1 MLGMIKM
8 LPIILVVGGAGFAYH
23 KVVINEK
30 DNRITQQQMEI
41 ADKTQQNVALQTA
54 AQTNEGT
61 IRKLEQQMKKQAQ
74 AFADLTTKNNAL
86 ESDKS
91 RYMSMVKKHNL
102 TQSARS
108 NPEKIEPKINRGTDR
123 VFRQVEAD
131 SRELDEADDTASERA
146 YDSTSESRFYTPRA
160 SQSNNRGSKD

>member
-1 MLGMIKM
+1 MFGMIKL

-54 AQTNEGT
+54 AQTNEST
-61 IRKLEQQMKKQAQ
+61 IRKMETQMKAQAQ
-74 AFADLTTKNNAL
+74 AFATFTAKNTSL

-91 RYMSMVKKHNL
+91 RYMSMVKRHNL

-108 NPEKIEPKINRGTDR
+108 NPDEIEPKINRGTDR

-131 SRELDEADDTASERA
+131 SRELDEADDSASERA
-146 YDSTSESRFYTPRA
+146 YDS
-160 SQSNNRGSKD
+160 SK

>member
-1 MLGMIKM
+1 MFGMIKL
-8 LPIILVVGGAGFAYH
+8 LPIILVVGGAGFAYQ

-30 DNRITQQQMEI
+30 DNRIAQQQMEI

-54 AQTNEGT
+54 AQTNEST
-61 IRKLEQQMKKQAQ
+61 IRKMETQMKAQAQ
-74 AFADLTTKNNAL
+74 AFATLTAKNNSL

-91 RYMSMVKKHNL
+91 RYMSMVKRHNL

-108 NPEKIEPKINRGTDR
+108 NPDEIEPKINRGTDR

-131 SRELDEADDTASERA
+131 SRELDEADDSASERA
-146 YDSTSESRFYTPRA
+146 YD
-160 SQSNNRGSKD
+160 NSK